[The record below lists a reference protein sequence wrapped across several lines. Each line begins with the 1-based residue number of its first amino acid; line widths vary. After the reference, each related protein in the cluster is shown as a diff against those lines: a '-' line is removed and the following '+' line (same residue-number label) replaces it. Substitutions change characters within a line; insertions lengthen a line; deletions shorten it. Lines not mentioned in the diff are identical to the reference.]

1 MSQPASLQINSAFY
15 ILEFICGDFCTE
27 EFSTLVSTADKPPQR
42 NCKCGNEIYTMDDMY
57 KQSIYCCNTSPCFL
71 NDTTNSII
79 CNHGSMKKQDEKC
92 LNKCPTGEFQSLS
105 TISSADVC
113 SKLEDDK
120 CYLNIWYN
128 EFKAVCHHG
137 ISDDDNTT
145 ILKFCGKTLENLKYE
160 KNAAYM
166 CPQIA
171 KSKYSFQQ
179 CYSTAFASQER

>member
-1 MSQPASLQINSAFY
+1 MW
-15 ILEFICGDFCTE
+15 D
-27 EFSTLVSTADKPPQR
+27 
-42 NCKCGNEIYTMDDMY
+42 
-57 KQSIYCCNTSPCFL
+57 QSIYCCNTSPCFL

-145 ILKFCGKTLENLKYE
+145 ILKFCGKALENLKYE
-160 KNAAYM
+160 KIASYM